1 MSQIFRIDEMTAQE
15 MAFVAAQIDAGAVAV
30 FPTDT
35 VYGIGTNAFCEES
48 IGRIY
53 ALKERPAT
61 AALQILVGSV
71 EQAKKVVTWPD
82 AAEKLAQAFWP
93 GGLTVILPANEKGTP
108 LLRGF
113 AGLGL
118 RVPAHAKLAEILTM
132 MQNPLASTSANKHAM
147 PVITE
152 EKILLEFFEG
162 KADIILLGGKCS
174 ALASTV
180 IDLSSE
186 PALLREGAIFRQEIE
201 KILGLKVK

>member
-1 MSQIFRIDEMTAQE
+1 MSQIFRINEMSRQE

-30 FPTDT
+30 FSTDT

-53 ALKERPAT
+53 AMKERPAT

-71 EQAKKVVTWPD
+71 EQAKKVVLWSEN
-82 AAEKLAQAFWP
+82 AEKLAQAFWP
-93 GGLTVILPANEKGTP
+93 GGVTMILPANEKGTP

-118 RVPAHAKLAEILTM
+118 RVPAHTKLAEILTM
-132 MQNPLASTSANKHAM
+132 MQNPLASTSANKHGL

-152 EKILLEFFEG
+152 EKTLLEFFESQ
-162 KADIILLGGKCS
+162 ADIILLGGKS
-174 ALASTV
+174 TPLASTV

-186 PALLREGAIFRQEIE
+186 PTLLREGAIFRQEIE